1 MRMSK
6 KLVYK
11 TTSDVAELFGVD
23 GATVRRWVLDGR
35 VKPDVTTPG
44 GHHRF
49 TDKTIDAL
57 KAESAPGG
65 VQRSQVA

>member
-1 MRMSK
+1 MSK

-11 TTSDVAELFGVD
+11 TTSDVAERFGVNV
-23 GATVRRWVLDGR
+23 ATVRRWVNDGR

-49 TDKTIDAL
+49 TDETIAAL
-57 KAESAPGG
+57 QAESAAASA
-65 VQRSQVA
+65 QRSQVA